1 VVPLIG
7 VFRSADRAWRIEVT
21 RERNGECVYRVIHRS
36 MPMGVYRTVA
46 AVEAVLSGHGLQMAD
61 LIED

>member
-1 VVPLIG
+1 MPLIG

-21 RERNGECVYRVIHRS
+21 TERNGDTVYVAIRRT
-36 MPMGVYRTVA
+36 MPMGRFRTVEALA
-46 AVEAVLSGHGLQMAD
+46 AMLAEHSLTMAD